1 MVEIKGLTKSFQQA
15 QGQRLVVL
23 DGLSLALQEG
33 EQVAIVGESG
43 SGKSTLLHLI
53 AGLDK
58 ADAGEVF
65 IDRSP
70 ILSMPPS
77 EQARWRRKN
86 LGIIFQFYHL
96 LPELNLLE
104 NVMLPLM
111 LLNYPD
117 EQARDMTLEL
127 LGRFGLKKR
136 AYDSVYGLSGGEMQ
150 RVAILRAVVH
160 RPRIILAD
168 EPTGNLDLSM
178 QDKVMRFLIDLCR
191 EMRITLITVTHSRH
205 IAGMFERVFVL
216 ERGRLGEGLL

>member
-1 MVEIKGLTKSFQQA
+1 MVEIKGLTKSFQHT

-23 DGLSLALQEG
+23 DDLFLSLQGG

-65 IDRSP
+65 IDQRA
-70 ILSMPPS
+70 ILSMSPA

-86 LGIIFQFYHL
+86 LGIVFQFYHL

-111 LLNYPD
+111 LLNYPN
-117 EQARDMTLEL
+117 EQAKDMALEL
-127 LGRFGLKKR
+127 LGRFGLKNR
-136 AYDSVYGLSGGEMQ
+136 AYDPVYGLSGGEMQ

-178 QDKVMRFLIDLCR
+178 QDRVMEFLIDLCR
-191 EMRITLITVTHSRH
+191 EMTITLITVTHSRH
-205 IAGMFERVFVL
+205 IAGMFKRVFVL
-216 ERGRLGEGLL
+216 EGGRLVEG